1 MHLFFLSS
9 WRGLNAEFSHG
20 DRIKPTGLFF
30 YSQRYTLLSQ
40 LFSIDIVYEQY
51 TISDLFQIHVDET
64 E

>member
-1 MHLFFLSS
+1 MRSF
-9 WRGLNAEFSHG
+9 
-20 DRIKPTGLFF
+20 PTGIELNRQDYFF